1 MATKPREFP
10 IVDPNDLQ
18 SRTGSAYPEAFQGVV
33 EGREVRGLGDALGL
47 SNFGV
52 NLVTLEPGAASSQ
65 RHWHSREDE
74 FVYVLDGDLTL
85 VTEAGETVLG
95 PGMAAGFPAGKP
107 DGHCLVNRTDRP
119 ALPRGRRP
127 ISKRRVPLSRYRPA
141 HEARPLGPLHPQG
154 RDRVLIP
161 SGRVAE
167 AR

>member
-119 ALPRGRRP
+119 ARFLVVGDRSPSDECHYPDIDLHMKRG
-127 ISKRRVPLSRYRPA
+127 LS
-141 HEARPLGPLHPQG
+141 ARFTRKDGTG
-154 RDRVLIP
+154 Y
-161 SGRVAE
+161 
-167 AR
+167 